1 MSNEEWNTLF
11 GELRGF
17 VQEHEVGKEPSFDII
32 QVARRAHYL
41 SPERYGD
48 EVAPY
53 LLDHGIEF
61 GGGALAFNCH
71 GEDASQLAAEL
82 RDNLLWVDLTYTP
95 LAMNPYR
102 ERGVV
107 YSWEDAPHPHPPT
120 GLIRALRFGGN
131 PGDKSFPAVCDML
144 EQASPSLRE
153 LSWTIFHSGWQQPLR
168 DTPLQLHALELSG
181 TIHHRRVTP
190 REFFELLPMIE
201 GLHTLTLE
209 GIIIERGGVWPR
221 AWERAEGKFPRHLTL
236 LNCVMG
242 GVGLEEL
249 VRHPGARDLESL
261 VVRGGCQVELGEWR
275 RVRNRFGS
283 SENRTVGF
291 SLEEA
296 HESWRAR
303 LIETIARLKHLTTLE
318 LSDGAIEE
326 RDVPAVL
333 ECIEDHPHLASLTL
347 STDPLSNNNVDQLT
361 SWLEGRALSF
371 LDIKLP
377 ADLSLA
383 RWLKLLSALVASP
396 EVHGVYAE
404 ASELDIDEGTLSL
417 RGRALT
423 DEACEAL
430 IAYPLAGEIER
441 LDLGG
446 AVLSAEHIARI
457 LGADVFTNL
466 RELRI
471 DTATVQGGYDRRAH
485 SGHQRVRFGEDL
497 RDKPPEQQEAQAQA
511 KLRSLSI
518 LNTKVSPETLERWFQ
533 NLSRADLGILT
544 LLNVGEGEPLLT
556 WLTGQEGLTSL
567 AHLRLDHNDLGG
579 TSALARLKDSAF
591 ATTLKTLSLT
601 HTKLTNQGAAH
612 LLGALPSLSSL
623 TELDLSDNALDAR
636 GLLPLD
642 EMEPPAALTS
652 LKLSGNALGR
662 SGGLLWP
669 RGFYAL
675 IEGKL
680 GAQLTSLALERT
692 DFVKLFDLLAET
704 PGFGRLEQLACG
716 STKALR
722 THEVARGWF
731 AREGS

>member
-53 LLDHGIEF
+53 LLDHGIEL
-61 GGGALAFNCH
+61 GGDVVKLDCH
-71 GEDASQLAAEL
+71 GTSHREL
-82 RDNLLWVDLTYTP
+82 TPALQANLLWVDLH
-95 LAMNPYR
+95 LATSRYPPPHYADATG
-102 ERGVV
+102 E
-107 YSWEDAPHPHPPT
+107 WEKACHPHPPT
-120 GLIRALRFGGN
+120 GLIRTLRLYWNSDFDGYGVH
-131 PGDKSFPAVCDML
+131 PYPYEVL
-144 EQASPSLRE
+144 EHAAPSLRA
-153 LSWTIFHSGWQQPLR
+153 LRWVTFDNDWPARIVACAPSLFHL
-168 DTPLQLHALELSG
+168 ALTGCGARGG
-181 TIHHRRVTP
+181 TRRVTP
-190 REFFELLPMIE
+190 ADFLALLPIIE
-201 GLHTLTLE
+201 GLHTLELVDMRLE
-209 GIIIERGGVWPR
+209 QGGVWPR
-221 AWERAEGKFPRHLTL
+221 AWERASGGFPSTL
-236 LNCVMG
+236 ALSRCELG
-242 GVGLEEL
+242 GVGIAEL
-249 VRHPGARDLESL
+249 MRHPGAANLKTLSL
-261 VVRGGCQVELGEWR
+261 QGCGEVEG
-275 RVRNRFGS
+275 
-283 SENRTVGF
+283 
-291 SLEEA
+291 EEA
-296 HESWRAR
+296 GSWRAR
-303 LIETIARLKHLTTLE
+303 LLETLECLESLETLE
-318 LSDGAIEE
+318 LGGGTIEA
-326 RDVPAVL
+326 RDVPVVL
-333 ECIEDHPHLASLTL
+333 ARLSGHAHLSSVTL
-347 STDPLSNNNVDQLT
+347 STNALSGECVDKLIT
-361 SWLEGRALSF
+361 CLKGRAFSF
-371 LDIKLP
+371 LDVKLP

-383 RWLKLLSALVASP
+383 RWLKLLAALIDSP
-396 EVHGVYAE
+396 AVHAVYAE

-430 IAYPLAGEIER
+430 IAYPLAAEIVR

-446 AVLSAEHIARI
+446 ATLSAAHIERI
-457 LGADVFTNL
+457 LGAGVFTNL

-485 SGHQRVRFGEDL
+485 SGHQRVRFGEHL
-497 RDKPPEQQEAQAQA
+497 RDKPPEQQQAQEQA
-511 KLRSLSI
+511 KLRSLSV

-544 LLNVGEGEPLLT
+544 LSNVGDGEQLLT
-556 WLTGQEGLTSL
+556 WLTGEEGLTSL
-567 AHLRLDHNDLGG
+567 THLRLEHNDIEG

-601 HTKLTNQGAAH
+601 HTKLTNQGVAH

-623 TELDLSDNALDAR
+623 TELDLSDNAIDAR
-636 GLLPLD
+636 GLLPLVD
-642 EMEPPAALTS
+642 FTPPAELTS

-680 GAQLTSLALERT
+680 GAQLTSLGIERT
-692 DFVKLFDLLAET
+692 DFVKLFELLAET

-716 STKALR
+716 STKALQ
-722 THEVARGWF
+722 THEVASGWF
-731 AREGS
+731 ADKDSPRTFDGDMAP